1 MSVQVKG
8 SGTIGGIDQGLNIV
22 GVVTAT
28 SFSGAF
34 SGTTG
39 TYSGTVQV
47 TSGNLD
53 IADSIRHVGDSDT
66 KMRFPTADIISFET
80 AGSERLRIASN
91 GQVSI
96 SSDGTTDGLL
106 TIKGNTDQVGT
117 PSIRLLDGSDTREVS
132 ITNTSGD
139 FVASVHGTDNAIH
152 GHIKMFESGQI
163 DFNNGGASGSN
174 TNRLRIATDGKVLID
189 NATGT
194 LTIGGDNV
202 YDSAKINL
210 MVGSSSQ
217 TSATTEATALVIHDR
232 NSQRNGTEG
241 AGSWKSKI
249 TFRSTQINGN
259 SQSEGASIVHDI
271 TYNNYSS
278 NKMRSDLVF
287 KTRGDAQTASSD
299 AATEKLRIRHD
310 GRVLIGTNSTY
321 NANSYSNNLVIYEN
335 GDTGASIIGN
345 NSNSNYASL
354 YLSDTST
361 PSRAYLESQ
370 LGSNGVFTI
379 GQNGT
384 GRLRYVLNG
393 NEKFCMTH
401 TGRFGVGDTDP
412 DFAVHIKG
420 NVPAIC
426 FEDTDGTHGQAIIE
440 QNGDELKIRQDAG
453 NASSGTGS
461 TILFQVDASTKMRID
476 GTGYVGINRTS
487 PAHYLD
493 VDGTSLFR
501 NRVFISSGLSMKS
514 TPFGANVTYDTG
526 ISVNGGGYGGSIL
539 AICSKNYGAGTN
551 TQSGVYLLKF
561 HYDGNTGPTVT
572 LIAGSNLATF
582 GKSGSNTLTVAMGA
596 SNNMFTAIESSV
608 VNA

>member
-210 MVGSSSQ
+210 MVGNMSQ

-259 SQSEGASIVHDI
+259 SQSEGASIEHDI

-335 GDTGASIIGN
+335 GDTGASII
-345 NSNSNYASL
+345 
-354 YLSDTST
+354 
-361 PSRAYLESQ
+361 
-370 LGSNGVFTI
+370 
-379 GQNGT
+379 
-384 GRLRYVLNG
+384 
-393 NEKFCMTH
+393 
-401 TGRFGVGDTDP
+401 
-412 DFAVHIKG
+412 
-420 NVPAIC
+420 
-426 FEDTDGTHGQAIIE
+426 
-440 QNGDELKIRQDAG
+440 
-453 NASSGTGS
+453 
-461 TILFQVDASTKMRID
+461 
-476 GTGYVGINRTS
+476 
-487 PAHYLD
+487 
-493 VDGTSLFR
+493 
-501 NRVFISSGLSMKS
+501 
-514 TPFGANVTYDTG
+514 
-526 ISVNGGGYGGSIL
+526 
-539 AICSKNYGAGTN
+539 
-551 TQSGVYLLKF
+551 
-561 HYDGNTGPTVT
+561 
-572 LIAGSNLATF
+572 
-582 GKSGSNTLTVAMGA
+582 
-596 SNNMFTAIESSV
+596 
-608 VNA
+608 

>member
-8 SGTIGGIDQGLNIV
+8 SGTIGGLDQGLNVV

-28 SFSGAF
+28 SFNGAFTGDVTGDITGDVTGDVTGTASNASGATGDF
-34 SGTTG
+34 S
-39 TYSGTVQV
+39 
-47 TSGNLD
+47 
-53 IADSIRHVGDSDT
+53 IADKIIHTGDT
-66 KMRFPTADIISFET
+66 NTAIRFPAADTISFET
-80 AGSERLRIASN
+80 AGNDRIRIAS
-91 GQVSI
+91 
-96 SSDGTTDGLL
+96 
-106 TIKGNTDQVGT
+106 
-117 PSIRLLDGSDTREVS
+117 
-132 ITNTSGD
+132 
-139 FVASVHGTDNAIH
+139 
-152 GHIKMFESGQI
+152 
-163 DFNNGGASGSN
+163 
-174 TNRLRIATDGKVLID
+174 DGKVLID

-217 TSATTEATALVIHDR
+217 TSATTEATAIVIHDQ
-232 NSQRNGTEG
+232 NSRRGGTEG

-259 SQSEGASIVHDI
+259 SQSEGASIEHDI

-278 NKMRSDLVF
+278 SKMRSDLVF

-299 AATEKLRIRHD
+299 AATEKLRIMHD
-310 GRVLIGTNSTY
+310 GRVLIGTNSTH
-321 NANSYSNNLVIYEN
+321 NSNSYSNNLIIYEN
-335 GDTGASIIGN
+335 GDTGLSILGN

-361 PSRAYLESQ
+361 SSRAYLEAA
-370 LGSNGVFTI
+370 LGANGNFTI
-379 GQNGT
+379 GKNGT
-384 GRLRYVLNG
+384 GRIRYNVNG
-393 NEKFCMTH
+393 SEKFCMTH

-412 DFAVHIKG
+412 DFAVHIKS
-420 NVPAIC
+420 NVPALC

-461 TILFQVDASTKMRID
+461 TILFQVDAATKMRID

-487 PAHYLD
+487 PTHYLD

-501 NRVFISSGLSMKS
+501 GRVFISGSMSMKS

-526 ISVNGGGYGGSIL
+526 ISINGGGYGGSIL

-561 HYDGNTGPTVT
+561 HYDGNTTPSVT

-582 GKSGSNTLTVAMGA
+582 DKSGSNTLTVHMGA